1 MYGLAVDLPL
11 LKNMTSSVGMIKFP
25 TEWKHNKCSKQ
36 PTKCIMVPFMYN
48 INQYNSYT
56 IIYIYIWYVDKNLD
70 LESTPLKHI
79 ICFDDFWWLARLAR
93 KKTRPGMPPKGRF
106 VMWPT
111 LGIQFLWN
119 QSESICS
126 AWWGLPVQK
135 GCEPII
141 KQQSSVNYIP
151 TFWTYLKPI

>member
-1 MYGLAVDLPL
+1 MVPNMYGLVVDLPL

-25 TEWKHNKCSKQ
+25 AEWTNNKCSKQ
-36 PTKCIMVPFMYN
+36 PTKCIMVPFLYN

-56 IIYIYIWYVDKNLD
+56 IIYIIIYIWYVDKNLD

-93 KKTRPGMPPKGRF
+93 KNGPGCHPKA
-106 VMWPT
+106 
-111 LGIQFLWN
+111 
-119 QSESICS
+119 ESICS
-126 AWWGLPVQK
+126 AWWGLPLQ
-135 GCEPII
+135 GCEAII

-151 TFWTYLKPI
+151 TFWTYLKPV